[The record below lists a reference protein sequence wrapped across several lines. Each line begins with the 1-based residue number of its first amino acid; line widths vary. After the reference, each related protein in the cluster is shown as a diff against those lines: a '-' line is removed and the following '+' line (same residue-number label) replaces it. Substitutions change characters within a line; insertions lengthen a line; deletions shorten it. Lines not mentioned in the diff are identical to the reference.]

1 MTQEQ
6 PSGTAMKPV
15 TAAKKLGIY
24 LPATPAE
31 FQEGAVT
38 HAELREL
45 QDNPPAWLQEL
56 RLTGPHPR
64 PEVARKLGISVN
76 ALKNADMDKALTT
89 EEIRALLDDQPE
101 WLRKAR
107 ATQAE
112 QRGHSVAADD
122 DASGDGASG
131 DGASTVTEEND

>member
-24 LPATPAE
+24 LPATPQE
-31 FQEGAVT
+31 FQDGAVT

-56 RLTGPHPR
+56 RLSGPHPR

-76 ALKNADMDKALTT
+76 ALKQADMDKPLTT
-89 EEIRALLDDQPE
+89 DEIRALLAEQPE
-101 WLRKAR
+101 WLEKAR
-107 ATQAE
+107 AAHAE
-112 QRGHSVAADD
+112 QRGHG
-122 DASGDGASG
+122 GDEGYG
-131 DGASTVTEEND
+131 VGEG